1 MKSADF
7 IKNHNQSSPD
17 FTLSLY
23 KTEADFAKLAE
34 ISMAQATLPWAFP
47 GLTTEEFHQNFKNLI
62 NCDLTRDLLIVEEG
76 NHPVAYFRVSWQDT
90 AAVPER
96 LFSVGGRMNP
106 SIYGKGVHELMLNW
120 AFVRIHELSLEHPTD
135 RLIMVNHQVNQRDLA
150 QLAVVKSMGFTPRHH
165 YFEMRRDLE
174 NIPSYSLPEGLT
186 VRPAFQH
193 EYQHV
198 FNQGIDAFRDHYGF
212 AESWANYQEWLEEPQ
227 FQPWL
232 WQLAW
237 HGNENIGQVL
247 NYIEHGENE
256 RTNHLR
262 GYTENISVI
271 RKWRSKGIAKALV
284 CRSMEM
290 FKALG
295 MKEVAL
301 FVDASS
307 PTGAL
312 HLYENLGYQVFKTM
326 VDYVKP
332 LQDESFT
339 SECAACQPDTK

>member
-1 MKSADF
+1 
-7 IKNHNQSSPD
+7 
-17 FTLSLY
+17 
-23 KTEADFAKLAE
+23 
-34 ISMAQATLPWAFP
+34 
-47 GLTTEEFHQNFKNLI
+47 
-62 NCDLTRDLLIVEEG
+62 
-76 NHPVAYFRVSWQDT
+76 
-90 AAVPER
+90 
-96 LFSVGGRMNP
+96 
-106 SIYGKGVHELMLNW
+106 MLNW

-150 QLAVVKSMGFTPRHH
+150 QLAVVKSMGFTPAIIILKCGGILRTS
-165 YFEMRRDLE
+165 
-174 NIPSYSLPEGLT
+174 SYSLPEGVTCGRL
-186 VRPAFQH
+186 FNMN
-193 EYQHV
+193 QHV